1 VLVFSEGAFG
11 PMVGGLMRMMGFDE
25 RQLGIMALN
34 MVMYVGELFANTIL
48 GLEDNLDN
56 EIPQYR
62 ALVQDGGVFPIFKVT
77 VIQDY
82 FGTFYKYVYNQV
94 AVERSAARA
103 TEIKN
108 SLLDPSLTSKMI
120 STLQQKTGTTTSC
133 VQLFLCKMTPLVNGL
148 QQSSDETLSSMY
160 GKTLDYSR

>member
-1 VLVFSEGAFG
+1 MFVFSEAAFG

-82 FGTFYKYVYNQV
+82 FGTFYKY
-94 AVERSAARA
+94 
-103 TEIKN
+103 
-108 SLLDPSLTSKMI
+108 
-120 STLQQKTGTTTSC
+120 
-133 VQLFLCKMTPLVNGL
+133 
-148 QQSSDETLSSMY
+148 
-160 GKTLDYSR
+160 